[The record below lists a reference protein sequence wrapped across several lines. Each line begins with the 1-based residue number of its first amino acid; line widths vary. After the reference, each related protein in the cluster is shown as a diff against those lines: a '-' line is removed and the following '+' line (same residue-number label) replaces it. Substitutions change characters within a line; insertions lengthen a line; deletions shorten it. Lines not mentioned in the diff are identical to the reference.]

1 MIKLK
6 ISKQKIEILQA
17 ARKMTATK
25 LAELSGVTRQQI
37 STIKQRGTCQPWTA
51 QKLADA
57 FGFSV
62 AAAAVC
68 PDKRHPDKPGHGGQ
82 IPGQAQG
89 PQATAVTLQVQIFG
103 KSVLRLL
110 C

>member
-37 STIKQRGTCQPWTA
+37 STIKQRGTCQPWTP

-57 FGFSV
+57 FGVSLESIIETTE
-62 AAAAVC
+62 
-68 PDKRHPDKPGHGGQ
+68 K
-82 IPGQAQG
+82 
-89 PQATAVTLQVQIFG
+89 
-103 KSVLRLL
+103 
-110 C
+110 

>member
-1 MIKLK
+1 M
-6 ISKQKIEILQA
+6 LQA

-57 FGFSV
+57 FGVSLESIIETE
-62 AAAAVC
+62 
-68 PDKRHPDKPGHGGQ
+68 G
-82 IPGQAQG
+82 
-89 PQATAVTLQVQIFG
+89 
-103 KSVLRLL
+103 
-110 C
+110 

>member
-1 MIKLK
+1 MAINFNNGIDINHFYGYNNFKRTTNMVIKGVIHMK
-6 ISKQKIEILQA
+6 ISKQKIEMLQA

-57 FGFSV
+57 FGVSLESIIETE
-62 AAAAVC
+62 
-68 PDKRHPDKPGHGGQ
+68 G
-82 IPGQAQG
+82 
-89 PQATAVTLQVQIFG
+89 
-103 KSVLRLL
+103 
-110 C
+110 

>member
-17 ARKMTATK
+17 ARKMPATK

-57 FGFSV
+57 FGVSLESIIETTE
-62 AAAAVC
+62 
-68 PDKRHPDKPGHGGQ
+68 K
-82 IPGQAQG
+82 
-89 PQATAVTLQVQIFG
+89 
-103 KSVLRLL
+103 
-110 C
+110 

>member
-17 ARKMTATK
+17 ARKMAATK

-57 FGFSV
+57 FGVSLESIIETTE
-62 AAAAVC
+62 
-68 PDKRHPDKPGHGGQ
+68 K
-82 IPGQAQG
+82 
-89 PQATAVTLQVQIFG
+89 
-103 KSVLRLL
+103 
-110 C
+110 

>member
-25 LAELSGVTRQQI
+25 LSELSGVTRQQI

-57 FGFSV
+57 FGVSLESIIETTE
-62 AAAAVC
+62 
-68 PDKRHPDKPGHGGQ
+68 K
-82 IPGQAQG
+82 
-89 PQATAVTLQVQIFG
+89 
-103 KSVLRLL
+103 
-110 C
+110 